1 MRRPEFISVI
11 VGATAWPLGARA
23 ERPVIGVLNFASGE
37 SIAHLL
43 AAFRRDLAGA
53 GYVEGKNIAIE

>member
-11 VGATAWPLGARA
+11 VGSVIVGATAWPLGGRA

-43 AAFRRDLAGA
+43 AAFRR
-53 GYVEGKNIAIE
+53 I